1 MAELVTINHPF
12 QTVDDFH
19 QRAGKRLGTLIHR
32 LASKYPQLSKRCGTR
47 RVLLALS
54 VAWALTGLAKD
65 GNLSA
70 FEHIDEA
77 LSPPTSFGCTTMP
90 RGGCV
95 MVEGQPFVIGEGEQ
109 VVLRFLWD
117 GFTIFI
123 DYEGTDNVG
132 QPFFDFADTR
142 QTQAY
147 TAMGEEAEDSEASE
161 VLGDSEAKHEEQSAA
176 EAKHPKALLFEPSS
190 RTEAPQ
196 QGNASLDSRKY
207 LAEMVEGVASLGG
220 EHEIRSLL
228 ASFSY
233 IPRHDDYID
242 HLRGI
247 LLQRLAELLIRLP
260 MVAENHF
267 HFDHDVGQVITKGN
281 GYFGCND
288 LPKAVGDEDGKG
300 L

>member
-1 MAELVTINHPF
+1 MAELVTIDHPF

-123 DYEGTDNVG
+123 DYAGTDNVG

-142 QTQAY
+142 QTRAY
-147 TAMGEEAEDSEASE
+147 TAMGEETEGKGDEESAETTESKDKKTTITAGAQDDS
-161 VLGDSEAKHEEQSAA
+161 
-176 EAKHPKALLFEPSS
+176 SS
-190 RTEAPQ
+190 IPLPC
-196 QGNASLDSRKY
+196 SLDSRKY
-207 LAEMVEGVASLGG
+207 LAELVEGVASLGD
-220 EHEIRSLL
+220 EREIRNLL

-247 LLQRLAELLIRLP
+247 LLQRLAELLARLP

-281 GYFGCND
+281 GYLNT
-288 LPKAVGDEDGKG
+288 K
-300 L
+300 